1 MKTKKILVTGAA
13 GFIGFS
19 LTRSLLE
26 SGFYVIGLDNLNN
39 YYSKKLKVDRIEI
52 LKKNKKFKFC
62 KLDIRQK
69 KKLDTFLK
77 NEKIETVYHL
87 AAQAGVRHSIIKPED
102 YLTNNLV
109 GFFNILE
116 ISKKLKVKHFIFAST
131 SSVYGLN
138 KKLPFSEKD
147 PVNHPSQFYAATKRS
162 NELMAHSYSCIY
174 GMNCT
179 GVRFFTVY
187 GPWGRPDMA
196 LFKFVK
202 NIINKKPIDIFN
214 YGNHVRDFS
223 YIDDVVACLK
233 KIKNKLPKKLN
244 SINQNDPS
252 SSTVN
257 FQILNIGNQ
266 NKVKLMDYIKEIEKN
281 LKQKAKKN
289 YIKLQQGDIKESYSK
304 LVNTNKIIN
313 YKFRTNY
320 QKGVKKFI
328 KDLKKLNLFFNNT
341 ARAVEFI
348 NNLPNDKNWWFEEK
362 KQKGILNLKKNY
374 AYLSKSHINDWYK
387 KLKI

>member
-328 KDLKKLNLFFNNT
+328 KDFKKLNLFFNNT

>member
-1 MKTKKILVTGAA
+1 MNTKKILVTGAA

-19 LTRSLLE
+19 LTRSLLK
-26 SGFYVIGLDNLNN
+26 SGFDVIGLDNLNN

-77 NEKIETVYHL
+77 NKKIETVYHL

-174 GMNCT
+174 GMRCT

-196 LFKFVK
+196 LFKFVR

-233 KIKNKLPKKLN
+233 KIKNKFPKKLN

-252 SSTVN
+252 SSTAN

-281 LKQKAKKN
+281 LKQKAIKN
-289 YIKLQQGDIKESYSK
+289 YIELQQGDIKESYSK

-328 KDLKKLNLFFNNT
+328 HW
-341 ARAVEFI
+341 FI
-348 NNLPNDKNWWFEEK
+348 KYH
-362 KQKGILNLKKNY
+362 KQKI
-374 AYLSKSHINDWYK
+374 D
-387 KLKI
+387 